1 MSNFLG
7 LLATPIRI
15 SPDLGRNCLG
25 DCRQGRAS
33 CPDQAHCA
41 GRLTDADLAYEVT
54 RFERDAAVLPIG
66 GATAEVQS
74 AVLRDRLKAWITPAS
89 GSSRINPHPSSIAD
103 VIALEHAASDEA
115 HITGLE
121 LEHCQKYVRRNARL
135 VVNLRRK
142 CAELVMQDRGIQASS
157 KG

>member
-1 MSNFLG
+1 MSKFFG
-7 LLATPIRI
+7 LLADPIRL

-25 DCRQGRAS
+25 DCRRGRAI
-33 CPDQAHCA
+33 CPNQAHCA
-41 GRLTDADLAYEVT
+41 GRLTDADLACEVT
-54 RFERDAAVLPIG
+54 RFERDTAVLPIG

-89 GSSRINPHPSSIAD
+89 GSSRITPHPSSIAD

-121 LEHCQKYVRRNARL
+121 LEHCQKYVRRNTLL
-135 VVNLRRK
+135 VAGLK
-142 CAELVMQDRGIQASS
+142 KSGAA
-157 KG
+157 